1 MVVDVHTHLFGRDF
15 EAAKKTLL
23 GAMDRYGIDVSYV
36 SAIDGAFHYPNVEG
50 LEEGNAEIAKFC
62 KEQPDRIRGYV
73 YVNPR
78 HPNAMDMLKR
88 GIEEQG
94 MSGVKLWVA
103 TTCDAPEV
111 EPLAEKMIEYGVPVL
126 IHSFYKVVGQLHY
139 ESTGEHVANLARKF
153 PKLKILMAH
162 LGGNAYHGI
171 PCIRDLPNVWVDY
184 SLSSYWGDMLP
195 YAYEILGAERILH
208 GSDLPGIYTS
218 NLGKILEVD
227 MTEEERELIFWKNSE
242 KLFDRNFKL

>member
-1 MVVDVHTHLFGRDF
+1 MVHDVHTHLFGRDY
-15 EAAKKTLL
+15 EAAKKLL
-23 GAMDRYGIDVSYV
+23 LDAMDHYEIDVSYV
-36 SAIDGAFHYPNVEG
+36 SAIEGSYYPGETI
-50 LEEGNAEIAKFC
+50 LDEGNAAVAQYC

-73 YVNPR
+73 YVNPAN
-78 HPNAMDMLKR
+78 PNAMDVLKR
-88 GIEEQG
+88 GIEDQG
-94 MSGVKLWVA
+94 MCGVKLWVA

-111 EPLAEKMIEYGVPVL
+111 DPLAEKMIEYGVPVL
-126 IHSFYKVVGQLHY
+126 IHSFYKIDRPIHF
-139 ESTGEHVANLARKF
+139 ESTGEHVANLAKRF

-195 YAYEILGAERILH
+195 YTYELLGAERILH

-227 MTEEERELIFWKNSE
+227 MSEEERELILWKNAV
-242 KLFDRNFKL
+242 KLFDPNFKL

>member
-1 MVVDVHTHLFGRDF
+1 MVVDVHTHLFGRDY
-15 EAAKKTLL
+15 ETAKKKLMD
-23 GAMDRYGIDVSYV
+23 AMDRYGIDISYV
-36 SAIDGAFHYPNVEG
+36 SAIEGSPYPTMDIID
-50 LEEGNAEIAKFC
+50 EGNAAVAQFC

-73 YVNPR
+73 YISPEQ
-78 HPNAMDMLKR
+78 PNAMDVLKR

-94 MSGVKLWVA
+94 MSGVKLWIS

-126 IHSFYKVVGQLHY
+126 LHSFYKVQGAYMY
-139 ESTGEHVANLARKF
+139 ETHGGHVANLAKKF

-195 YAYEILGAERILH
+195 YTYEILGAERILH

-227 MTEEERELIFWKNSE
+227 MTDEERELILWKNSE
-242 KLFDRNFKL
+242 KLFDKNFKL